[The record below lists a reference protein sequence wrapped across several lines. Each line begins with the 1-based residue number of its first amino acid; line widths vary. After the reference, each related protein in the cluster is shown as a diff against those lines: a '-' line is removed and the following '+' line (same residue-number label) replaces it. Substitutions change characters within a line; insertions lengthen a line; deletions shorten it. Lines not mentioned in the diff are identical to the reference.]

1 MAVISGTASNSGFN
15 GQLNDR
21 LNDRLNNRL
30 NRRQALALA
39 AGAVAAG
46 PGSVLAQA
54 GFATRGPCASS
65 CPLRRAAPPT

>member
-15 GQLNDR
+15 GR
-21 LNDRLNNRL
+21 LNDRLNGRL

-39 AGAVAAG
+39 AGAAAAG

-65 CPLRRAAPPT
+65 CPLRQAVPPT